1 MTAAAPNVAE
11 DAKKV
16 ATKVTGWVYE
26 IPDYK
31 YEALF
36 KPVEQLVGK

>member
-1 MTAAAPNVAE
+1 
-11 DAKKV
+11 
-16 ATKVTGWVYE
+16 VTGWVYE